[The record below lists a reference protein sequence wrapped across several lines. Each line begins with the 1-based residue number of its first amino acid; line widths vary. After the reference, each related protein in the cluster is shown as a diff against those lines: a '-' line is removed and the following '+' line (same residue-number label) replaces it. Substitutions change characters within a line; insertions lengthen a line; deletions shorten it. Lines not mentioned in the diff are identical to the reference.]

1 MNDSHAHIIVYSHS
15 LGAATALLCA
25 MDLYEQGLKPSLYTF
40 GGPRVGDPAFAE
52 YVVGTKILYE
62 RTVNKR
68 DRECNRN
75 MML

>member
-1 MNDSHAHIIVYSHS
+1 
-15 LGAATALLCA
+15 

-68 DRECNRN
+68 DRKCSIK
-75 MML
+75 MLLL